1 MNAIPK
7 LMESSDILLL
17 TKLNFIFKYS
27 SKEEIIEYL
36 MKLKEEYTTKGSIEG
51 LILLGSTA
59 ESSLLLDNF
68 VDNTDDIFICYIF
81 KMMFCNKFP
90 KNIGKVEL
98 ELFDCLNR
106 LKKWNER
113 IILEQK
119 VSEIANTQIIPRLNV
134 EYILTCFF
142 CGMKIQE
149 KNELLKSIL
158 FMNSKN
164 SQYV

>member
-1 MNAIPK
+1 
-7 LMESSDILLL
+7 
-17 TKLNFIFKYS
+17 
-27 SKEEIIEYL
+27 
-36 MKLKEEYTTKGSIEG
+36 
-51 LILLGSTA
+51 
-59 ESSLLLDNF
+59 
-68 VDNTDDIFICYIF
+68 
-81 KMMFCNKFP
+81 MMFCNKFP